1 MNPRILPPTW
11 LLLGM
16 LPVLLRSLSPG
27 GGLSHCPIWVF
38 EDHPERAPCDGLLGM
53 LPRAAP
59 TIEELN

>member
-1 MNPRILPPTW
+1 
-11 LLLGM
+11 M